1 MGICLVRH
9 GLLHEA
15 GQGQALPEGRQ
26 DGPYAYANEVSR
38 VRGKVVSK
46 YVGIVKIP
54 EGTEDTNVVEK
65 GGEPDADQ
73 SGESE

>member
-1 MGICLVRH
+1 MACGLCATVYYTKQVR
-9 GLLHEA
+9 
-15 GQGQALPEGRQ
+15 GRLYPKAART
-26 DGPYAYANEVSR
+26 GPYAYANEVSR

-46 YVGIVKIP
+46 YVGIVRIP

-65 GGEPDADQ
+65 GAEPDADQ

>member
-1 MGICLVRH
+1 MCATVYYTK
-9 GLLHEA
+9 
-15 GQGQALPEGRQ
+15 QVKGRLYPKAART
-26 DGPYAYANEVSR
+26 GPYAYANEVSR

-46 YVGIVKIP
+46 YVGIVKIL

>member
-1 MGICLVRH
+1 LCATVYYTK
-9 GLLHEA
+9 
-15 GQGQALPEGRQ
+15 QVKGRLYPKAART
-26 DGPYAYANEVSR
+26 GPYAYANEVSR

-46 YVGIVKIP
+46 YVGIVKIL

>member
-1 MGICLVRH
+1 MCATVYYTK
-9 GLLHEA
+9 
-15 GQGQALPEGRQ
+15 QVKGRLYPKAART
-26 DGPYAYANEVSR
+26 GPYAYANEVSR